1 MKNKDFDACWSTY
14 TATLSDISKKRV
26 KPIIDCIEQFESN
39 GFDVSTMNYSES
51 QILVSM
57 LAKNRTYS
65 TLVSYC
71 ALYNKF
77 VKTMRTVLDRE
88 FQKLLPRS
96 ADNNAQLYTSEE
108 QFLLDVEQRLAEL
121 TERFRQSRNAT
132 VQEMQNYRDGRL
144 HIVVYMILLFYGFS
158 KDECR
163 FLKMTDIDENLRTIR
178 VLRNNVEIT
187 RQLSEE
193 AFEYVRRYMHLT
205 SIIHYFNNPVIK
217 ELRSTGYL
225 LRDSRHHKTESSE
238 VVSATALASGV
249 YQFTKGSSIKRWI
262 ALSGAFI
269 SYAEQSLDPEHVCE
283 YINDFLGESVCSDMN
298 IRRHWL
304 DFLEL
309 LEKGE
314 TE

>member
-1 MKNKDFDACWSTY
+1 MKNKDFDACWETY
-14 TATLSDISKKRV
+14 TATLSDVSKKRV
-26 KPIIDCIEQFESN
+26 KPIIDCVEQFEAN
-39 GFDVSTMNYSES
+39 GFDVSTMNYAES

-57 LAKNRTYS
+57 LAKHRTYS

-77 VKTMRTVLDRE
+77 IKTMQTVLGRE
-88 FQKLLPRS
+88 FQKLLPRN

-121 TERFRQSRNAT
+121 SERFRQSRNAT
-132 VQEMQNYRDGRL
+132 AEEMQNYRDGRL

-178 VLRNNVEIT
+178 VLRNNIEIT
-187 RQLSEE
+187 RQLSED

-205 SIIHYFNNPVIK
+205 SITHYFNNPVIK
-217 ELRSTGYL
+217 ELHNTGYL
-225 LRDSRHHKTESSE
+225 LRDSRHHKTESSD
-238 VVSATALASGV
+238 VLSSTALASGV
-249 YQFTKGSSIKRWI
+249 YQFTKGSNIKRWI

-283 YINDFLGESVCSDMN
+283 YVQTYLGDNAYSKMN
-298 IRRHWL
+298 SMKHWR

-309 LEKGE
+309 KEE
-314 TE
+314 S